1 MENNDIKIL
10 IVEDDTLMIKILK
23 LVLEKE
29 GYQVISAIDGFTAIE
44 KMSLIIP
51 DLIITDIILPFCTGL
66 EIISFAKEKF
76 KNIPIIVVSALGKEE
91 TTVANAFN
99 LGIDDF
105 VSKPFSPHELLLR
118 VKRLLNNRKLA

>member
-1 MENNDIKIL
+1 MKNCDIKIL
-10 IVEDDTLMIKILK
+10 IVEDDMLMIKVLK
-23 LVLEKE
+23 MILEKE
-29 GYQVISAIDGFTAIE
+29 GYQISIANDGFSAIE
-44 KMSLIIP
+44 KMSLLIP

-76 KNIPIIVVSALGKEE
+76 KNIPIIVVSALGQEE

>member
-91 TTVANAFN
+91 TTLANAFN

-118 VKRLLNNRKLA
+118 VKRLLNNQKLA